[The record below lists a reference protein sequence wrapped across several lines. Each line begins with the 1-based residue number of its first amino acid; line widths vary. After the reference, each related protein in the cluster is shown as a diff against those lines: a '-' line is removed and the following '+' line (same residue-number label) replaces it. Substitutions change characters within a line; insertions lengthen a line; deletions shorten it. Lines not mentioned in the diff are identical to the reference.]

1 MLFLCYWTIV
11 CCVYLIR
18 HNASLAHF
26 NLCPAVVFEWIPLL
40 WNSKTIIINFIYFS
54 SSTVLTFFSCHLIR
68 SLIILLIKEIRLLFH
83 GHSDSTQF
91 YYPLLIRRTYFSFR
105 NFNSCF
111 FFCQLKLTLFTQK
124 ESHSLNE
131 PLLYLHVVSLYSN
144 SECVSV
150 LTTVHCI

>member
-1 MLFLCYWTIV
+1 MEFKDNYYKLHLLFFV
-11 CCVYLIR
+11 NR
-18 HNASLAHF
+18 S
-26 NLCPAVVFEWIPLL
+26 NL
-40 WNSKTIIINFIYFS
+40 
-54 SSTVLTFFSCHLIR
+54 FSCHLITCR
-68 SLIILLIKEIRLLFH
+68 SLIILLIKEISLLFH

>member
-1 MLFLCYWTIV
+1 MDIRTPLSFTIH
-11 CCVYLIR
+11 YLSGG
-18 HNASLAHF
+18 HTSASEIST
-26 NLCPAVVFEWIPLL
+26 AV
-40 WNSKTIIINFIYFS
+40 
-54 SSTVLTFFSCHLIR
+54 
-68 SLIILLIKEIRLLFH
+68 
-83 GHSDSTQF
+83 
-91 YYPLLIRRTYFSFR
+91 
-105 NFNSCF
+105 F

>member
-1 MLFLCYWTIV
+1 MDPSLMEFKDNYYKLHLLFFV
-11 CCVYLIR
+11 NR
-18 HNASLAHF
+18 S
-26 NLCPAVVFEWIPLL
+26 NL
-40 WNSKTIIINFIYFS
+40 
-54 SSTVLTFFSCHLIR
+54 FSCHLIR